1 MGASHR
7 MAPDRCTMSLVPMAV
22 AVVAYMHSE
31 SPVHRGRGS
40 LWASELAKGL
50 FSATDF
56 HDRLT

>member
-1 MGASHR
+1 
-7 MAPDRCTMSLVPMAV
+7 VPMAV